1 MKRSITSV
9 VLYICFLFLVF
20 ATWSSFVDLENKFNG
35 NLESSNLDFTESN
48 SENSSLSGYY
58 DVISVTDGDTIR
70 INYKGIST
78 PVRLIGIDTPEVNHP
93 SEPIQCYGKEASQ
106 KLTSLINGKVVK
118 IERDVS
124 ETDRYG
130 RILAY
135 IWLNE
140 ELINETM
147 VKGGYAFSSAYPPDI
162 KYQSVLDAAEIYART
177 NELGLWSKDTCS
189 GDVYTGTDRSK

>member
-20 ATWSSFVDLENKFNG
+20 VTWSSFGDVDNKSNG
-35 NLESSNLDFTESN
+35 NLDSSNLDITKSN
-48 SENSSLSGYY
+48 TVGSSLSGYY
-58 DVISVTDGDTIR
+58 EVISVTDGDTIR
-70 INYKGIST
+70 INFKGIST

-106 KLTSLINGKVVK
+106 KLTSLINGKIVK

-147 VKGGYAFSSAYPPDI
+147 VKDGYAFSSAYPPDI
-162 KYQSVLDAAEIYART
+162 KYQSVLDAAEKYART
-177 NELGLWSKDTCS
+177 NELGLWSKSTCN
-189 GDVYTGTDRSK
+189 GDVYTGTDREK